1 MNYSRVPNDDS
12 ALLKIKVLFG
22 EKKYEIELEPSSSV
36 LDLKTAVVNIS
47 ENALTIEKQRLIKN
61 GRELKPDCDKLN
73 KYTNS
78 NDNSMII
85 HCFPRPDTAAIAVL
99 RDNNKQVKRS
109 PGLSPELVAPC
120 HLVAY

>member
-47 ENALTIEKQRLIKN
+47 ENALTIEKLIVIN
-61 GRELKPDCDKLN
+61 
-73 KYTNS
+73 
-78 NDNSMII
+78 
-85 HCFPRPDTAAIAVL
+85 
-99 RDNNKQVKRS
+99 
-109 PGLSPELVAPC
+109 
-120 HLVAY
+120 